1 VDLQERIDQ
10 GYKDLANAIV
20 LQAIL
25 DYKESPKNAIGDMRR
40 LRVERFIQSKYFTEL
55 CDLNQD
61 WLIDTLR
68 SEYEKIA

>member
-1 VDLQERIDQ
+1 MEERINQ

-20 LQAIL
+20 LQAII

-40 LRVERFIQSKYFTEL
+40 LRVERFIKSKYFTDL

-68 SEYEKIA
+68 TEYERVS